1 MRMMGISLPS
11 IFLGLCAPD
20 APTHITILSGGAIKP
35 GLKSAVAAFAK
46 QSGKK
51 VDVAFNTAPQIRQR
65 IFAGDSFD
73 VVIAP
78 LPLIAELREAGKAD
92 AEAADIG
99 RVGSGVAVRPGIP
112 LPPIASA
119 EDIKK
124 AVLGA
129 ESIVFNQASTG
140 IYIENL
146 FKKMGVWERVK
157 PKTSRYATGAEVMQ
171 HLLKGDGREIGFGPI
186 TEILLEQGNGLV
198 YVGPLPPEIQNYTS
212 YAAVLMS
219 TCSSK
224 DEARPLI
231 GFLCGPVGKS
241 LFEAAGI
248 FSTDP

>member
-1 MRMMGISLPS
+1 MGMISIGLPG
-11 IFLGLCAPD
+11 IFLGLCVPGASSE
-20 APTHITILSGGAIKP
+20 ITILSGGAIKP
-35 GLKSAVAAFAK
+35 GLKAAVEAFAK

-51 VDVAFNTAPQIRQR
+51 VEVTFNTAPRIRR
-65 IFAGDSFD
+65 RLFAGDSFD

-78 LPLIAELREAGKAD
+78 LALIAELQEAGIAD
-92 AEAADIG
+92 AEGSDLG
-99 RVGSGVAVRPGIP
+99 RVGSGVAVRPCGPIP
-112 LPPIASA
+112 AIASA

-124 AVLGA
+124 AVLEA

-146 FKKMGVWERVK
+146 FKEMGVWERVK

-186 TEILLEQGNGLV
+186 TEIMLEQGNGLV

-212 YAAVLMS
+212 YAAVSLTS
-219 TCSSK
+219 CSHK
-224 DEARPLI
+224 DEARSLI

-248 FSTDP
+248 SRTDS